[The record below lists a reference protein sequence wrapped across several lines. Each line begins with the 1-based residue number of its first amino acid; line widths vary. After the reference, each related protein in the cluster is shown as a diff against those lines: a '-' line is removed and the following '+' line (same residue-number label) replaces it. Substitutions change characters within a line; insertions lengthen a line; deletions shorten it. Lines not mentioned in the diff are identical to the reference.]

1 MDLVKEFLSLK
12 RKLFDKLY
20 DDLNSKQR
28 EAVYSVNGPLLI
40 LAGAG
45 SGKTTVLVRRIA
57 HIIRYGDA
65 YNSSYVPDWIN
76 EAVLEEMKKAA
87 DYSKDD
93 LAAYLIRFA
102 VDRAPAWSVLGITFT
117 NKAAGEIKARISEIF
132 GEVSEEVS
140 EITTGTF
147 HSVCCRFLRM
157 YGDKIGYDRNFSIC
171 DTSDSKSLITDC
183 MNRLNIDEKNL
194 SVKSVQSI
202 ISRAK
207 DKLQTPDDLLS
218 EAGQDIKIKKVAEVY
233 SLYQSRLEAQNLLDF
248 DDIIM
253 QTVRMLTEHEEVR
266 EKLQSKYRYVSVDEY
281 QDTNYA
287 QLKLTLLL
295 SGKYRNIMV
304 VGDDDQS
311 IYKFRG
317 AVIENILNFDKNYS
331 DTKIIR
337 LEENYR
343 STQTILNAANGVI
356 SNNKGRLGKTLWTQS
371 EKGELIS
378 IKKLPD
384 QVAEGKYICR
394 VISDTSVKED
404 LSFRNFAVLYRM
416 NAQSRAIEQA
426 LAKSAIPYRVLGG
439 LRFFDRMEVKDI
451 VSYLNIINN
460 PVDDVRLKRIVNTPR
475 RGIGAKSFDVASTLA
490 AAEGYSVLELMRNA
504 KKYTAIS
511 AVAAKAMQDFCYL
524 IDSLKEYS
532 YSHTTAETIAKVID
546 ATGYGEMVAEIPERT
561 EREERSSNLEELIN
575 TADQYDEDAEDP
587 TLSEFLEEVALVS
600 DVDKYDESADAV
612 VLMTIHSAKGLEF
625 PVVFLPGMEEGV
637 FPGYQ
642 TIMNPEEIEEE
653 RRLAYVAITRAKK
666 RVYITHVGSRMM
678 NGKTQMNPISRFA
691 EEIPAELTERTED
704 EQYGA
709 FTRNRA
715 AFVSTGR
722 SIVNPSSSYTRSSV
736 YSPFSSH
743 TKSAKTTPQA
753 SEKLD
758 IGDNV
763 IHSMFGKGVV
773 LSAKEMGGDILYEV
787 VFEEHGLKKLM
798 GTYAKLKKVN

>member
-1 MDLVKEFLSLK
+1 MDLTKEYLSAK
-12 RKLFDKLY
+12 RNLFDILY

-28 EAVYSVNGPLLI
+28 EAIYAVNGPLLV

-65 YNSSYVPDWIN
+65 YNSTTVPDGITAN
-76 EAVLEEMKKAA
+76 DVDEMKKAA
-87 DYSKDD
+87 SLSKEE
-93 LAAYLIRFA
+93 LARYLVRFS
-102 VDRAPAWSVLGITFT
+102 VDPAPAWSVLGITFT
-117 NKAAGEIKARISEIF
+117 NKAAGEIKNRISEIF
-132 GEVSEEVS
+132 GEDSDEVS
-140 EITTGTF
+140 DITTGTF
-147 HSVCCRFLRM
+147 HSVCCRFLRI
-157 YGDKIGYDRNFSIC
+157 YGEKIGYSKYFSIC

-183 MNRLNIDEKNL
+183 MNRLNIDEKSL
-194 SVKSVQSI
+194 SVKSVQTI

-207 DKLQTPDDLLS
+207 DKLQTPEDMLA
-218 EAGQDIKIKKVAEVY
+218 EAGGDFKIKKVAEIY
-233 SLYQSRLEAQNLLDF
+233 SAYQSRLEDQNLLDF

-253 QTVRMLTEHEEVR
+253 QTVKLLTEHEDVR
-266 EKLQSKYRYVSVDEY
+266 EKLQERYRYVSVDEY

-343 STQTILNAANGVI
+343 STKTILAAANGVI

-371 EKGELIS
+371 EKGDPIT

-384 QVAEGKYICR
+384 QVDEGKYICR
-394 VISDTSVKED
+394 IISDTSVKED
-404 LSFRNFAVLYRM
+404 LSFKSFAVLYRM

-426 LAKSAIPYRVLGG
+426 LAKSGIPYRVLGG
-439 LRFFDRMEVKDI
+439 LRFFDRMEVKDV
-451 VSYLNIINN
+451 VSYLNVINN

-475 RGIGAKSFDVASTLA
+475 RGIGARSYEIASTLA
-490 AAEGYSVLELMRNA
+490 AVEGYSVLELMRNA
-504 KKYTAIS
+504 KKYNAIS
-511 AVAAKAMQDFCYL
+511 SVAAKAMQDFCYL
-524 IDSLKEYS
+524 IDSLREYS
-532 YSHTTAETIAKVID
+532 SVHSTAETIAKVID
-546 ATGYGEMVAEIPERT
+546 ATGYGDMISEIAERT
-561 EREERSSNLEELIN
+561 EREERTSNLEELIS
-575 TADQYDEDAEDP
+575 TAEQYDEGTEEP

-600 DVDKYDESADAV
+600 DVDKYDETADAV

-642 TIMNPEEIEEE
+642 TVMNPEEIEEE

-666 RVYITHVGSRMM
+666 RVYITHVGSRMI

-691 EEIPAELTERTED
+691 TEIPPELTERTED
-704 EQYGA
+704 EQYGT
-709 FTRNRA
+709 FTRNRS
-715 AFVSTGR
+715 AFISTGR
-722 SIVNPSSSYTRSSV
+722 SVVNPSTAYSQTTS
-736 YSPFSSH
+736 YSPFSSQPNP
-743 TKSAKTTPQA
+743 KSSPDR
-753 SEKLD
+753 SERFE

-763 IHSMFGKGVV
+763 VHSMFGKGVV
-773 LSAKEMGGDILYEV
+773 LSAKEMGGDVLYEV
-787 VFEEHGLKKLM
+787 VFENHGTKKLM

>member
-1 MDLVKEFLSLK
+1 MDLTKEYLSEK
-12 RKLFDKLY
+12 RKLFDRLY

-28 EAVYSVNGPLLI
+28 EAVYSVNGPLLV

-65 YNSSYVPDWIN
+65 YNSNAVPDGIT
-76 EAVLEEMKKAA
+76 ESDIREIKKASALSKEELA
-87 DYSKDD
+87 DY
-93 LAAYLIRFA
+93 LVRFS
-102 VDRAPAWSVLGITFT
+102 VDTAPAWSVLGITFT
-117 NKAAGEIKARISEIF
+117 NKAAGEIKSRISGIF
-132 GEVSEEVS
+132 GEDSEEAAD
-140 EITTGTF
+140 ITTGTF
-147 HSVCCRFLRM
+147 HSVCCRFLRI
-157 YGDKIGYDRNFSIC
+157 YGEKIGYNRNFSIC

-183 MNRLNIDEKNL
+183 MNRLNIDEKSL
-194 SVKSVQSI
+194 SVKSVQTI

-207 DKLQTPDDLLS
+207 DKLQTPEDLLA
-218 EAGQDIKIKKVAEVY
+218 EAGGDFKIKKVAEIY
-233 SLYQSRLEAQNLLDF
+233 AAYQNRLEEQNLLDF

-253 QTVRMLTEHEEVR
+253 QTVRLLTEHEDVR
-266 EKLQSKYRYVSVDEY
+266 EKFQERYRYVSVDEY

-295 SGKYRNIMV
+295 SGKYKNIMV

-317 AVIENILNFDKNYS
+317 AVIENILNFDKNYT
-331 DTKIIR
+331 DTNIIR

-343 STQTILNAANGVI
+343 STKTILAAANGII

-371 EKGELIS
+371 EQGDPIS

-384 QVAEGKYICR
+384 QVDEGKYICK
-394 VISDTSVKED
+394 VISDTSVKES
-404 LSFRNFAVLYRM
+404 LSFKNFAILYRM

-439 LRFFDRMEVKDI
+439 LRFFDRMEVKDV
-451 VSYLNIINN
+451 VSYLNVINN

-475 RGIGAKSFDVASTLA
+475 RGIGEKSYEVASTLA

-504 KKYTAIS
+504 KKYNAIS
-511 AVAAKAMQDFCYL
+511 PVAAKAMQDFCYL
-524 IDSLKEYS
+524 IDSLREYS
-532 YSHTTAETIAKVID
+532 SSHTTAETIAKVID
-546 ATGYGEMVAEIPERT
+546 ATGYGEMIADIPDRT
-561 EREERSSNLEELIN
+561 EREERTSNLEELIS
-575 TADQYDEDAEDP
+575 TAGQYDEDAEEP

-666 RVYITHVGSRMM
+666 KVYITHVGSRMI

-691 EEIPAELTERTED
+691 TEIPQELTERTED
-704 EQYGA
+704 EQYGT
-709 FTRNRA
+709 FTRNRS

-722 SIVNPSSSYTRSSV
+722 SIVNPSSAYTSSPR
-736 YSPFSSH
+736 YSPFTSQPKPKPAA
-743 TKSAKTTPQA
+743 KST
-753 SEKLD
+753 EKLEV
-758 IGDNV
+758 GDSV

-787 VFEEHGLKKLM
+787 VFENHGTKKLM